1 MTAKQPAG
9 RPSLFVTRV
18 LSCCVLV
25 ALAAGAL
32 YLGAGS
38 AIRPGVSP
46 KSASAARP
54 QFVNA
59 SFSPN
64 ADASHQRVLK
74 AYGRLPLAFDANQG
88 QTDPQ
93 VKYLARGNGYTLFLT
108 ANKAV
113 LSMSSISG
121 SPLRDAMF
129 RRYMGI
135 SRWRKVMQQRASHAH
150 TKMAVLSMEMVG
162 ANPNPQIAG
171 QNLLPG
177 VTNYLIGN
185 DPRKWRTK
193 VSQYAR
199 VAYQGVYPGVD
210 LAFHG
215 EQRQLEFDFL
225 VAPQADPA
233 PIGLHF
239 TGAKR
244 MTLDESGNLQLTS
257 AAGDVTMKKP
267 VAYQENDGVRQPV
280 EASFVMKGHGQIGL
294 ALGSYDRSRE
304 LVIDPV
310 VVNYATYLGGTGED
324 EAFGIALD
332 GSSPPNIYVTG
343 ETNSSSFPG
352 ASGGTNGGTFDVFVT
367 ELNNAGSQIVFTTLI
382 GGSHDDVGLAI
393 AVDKSSG
400 NIFVAGGTE
409 SSDFPGN
416 KGSSAQ
422 PTFGGG
428 TCVGSSGNVPC
439 ADGFLVELDST
450 GINYVYSTFLGGSN
464 FDVAS
469 AMVIDN
475 GGNSYLGGETFS
487 AGYPGATGSLNLGN
501 NTFPGSSDGF
511 VAKLN
516 TGTTGSLAYFTY
528 LGGSNSDS
536 VSGIALDASGSN
548 VFVTGNTVSTDFP
561 FTAGAFQTKCGTDGQ
576 CNPVAGTPET
586 DAFVTELDAAGHLPP
601 TCSTPPCYSTYLGG
615 SGGDVG
621 IAIAAEQATNTA
633 YVTGNTSSVTD
644 FPTTPGSFEPST
656 PAGASRTAFVT
667 QVKPDGSGLGYS
679 SYLGGS
685 GGESGQ
691 AIALDASD
699 NAYVTGVTIST
710 DFPTSGP
717 AFQLA
722 LNGNSDAF
730 VTEIDP
736 TGATKI
742 YSSYLGGSGDENLEN
757 NAPLGGAITVD
768 ANSVAYL
775 AGVTTSA
782 SGLAKG
788 TVVQPTFAGSGT
800 CGTAPNTF
808 PCPDAFVAQ
817 ISAASGSNSP
827 DFVIT
832 LTPQI
837 ESVTAGQSTPSIG
850 VTINSVQTF
859 SGNVTLS
866 CTVPAAATGAGC
878 TLGTTSPI
886 PVAPGTVGTT
896 TLTISTKANSSA
908 KQAPTGNRRSGIF
921 YAMWLPVA
929 GLALFGAGFPSRR
942 RKLFLLLVGCC
953 VLAGLIVLPSCS
965 SSSGGGGG
973 GGGGTPPGTYNFVVT
988 GTSSTAGPNTAIE
1001 QLTVH

>member
-121 SPLRDAMF
+121 SPLRDALS

-135 SRWRKVMQQRASHAH
+135 TRWQKLMQQRTRQAQ
-150 TKMAVLSMEMVG
+150 TKMAVLNMEMVG
-162 ANPNPQIAG
+162 ANPHPQIAG

-185 DPRKWRTK
+185 DPTKWRTR
-193 VSQYAR
+193 VPQYAR

-215 EQRQLEFDFL
+215 GARQLEFDFL

-233 PIGLHF
+233 PIGLQF
-239 TGAKR
+239 SGAQR
-244 MTLDESGNLQLTS
+244 MALDESGNLLLTS

-267 VAYQENDGVRQPV
+267 VAYQENNGTRQPV
-280 EASFVMKGHGQIGL
+280 EASYVMKGRGQVGL
-294 ALGSYDRSRE
+294 SLGNYDRRRE
-304 LVIDPV
+304 LVIDP
-310 VVNYATYLGGTGED
+310 VVNYATYLGGTGQD

-332 GSSPPNIYVTG
+332 SNLNVYVTG
-343 ETNSSSFPG
+343 DTTSSSFPAPTGGSTKLG
-352 ASGGTNGGTFDVFVT
+352 AGGGFDVFVT
-367 ELNNAGSQIVFTTLI
+367 ELKNDGSAILFTTLI
-382 GGSHDDVGLAI
+382 GGPNDDIGTAI
-393 AVDKSSG
+393 AVDSSG
-400 NIFVAGGTE
+400 DAFVAGGTE
-409 SSDFPGN
+409 GGFPIA
-416 KGSSAQ
+416 GSAAQ
-422 PTFGGG
+422 SVFGLGSPATCGVAPNTFPCPDAFLAELNPGG
-428 TCVGSSGNVPC
+428 TS
-439 ADGFLVELDST
+439 L
-450 GINYVYSTFLGGSN
+450 IYSTYLGGSDSD
-464 FDVAS
+464 FAS
-469 AMVIDN
+469 ALAIDN
-475 GGNSYLGGETFS
+475 AGNSYLGGETFS
-487 AGYPGATGSLNLGN
+487 AGYPGATGSLNSPTPIAGA
-501 NTFPGSSDGF
+501 SDGF

-528 LGGSNSDS
+528 LGGSNSDL
-536 VSGIALDASGSN
+536 VSGISLDAGGSN
-548 VFVTGNTVSTDFP
+548 VFVTGQTVSTDFP
-561 FTAGAFQTKCGTDGQ
+561 VTAGAFQTTCGTDGN
-576 CNPVAGTPET
+576 CNTVAGTPQS
-586 DAFVTELDAAGHLPP
+586 DAFVTELDDVGHLPP

-615 SGGDVG
+615 SGSDVG
-621 IAIAAEQATNTA
+621 IAIASEQSTNTA
-633 YVTGNTSSVTD
+633 YVTGNTASVTN
-644 FPTTPGSFEPST
+644 FPTTVGSFQTTTAVS
-656 PAGASRTAFVT
+656 SSSITAFVT
-667 QVKPDGSGLGYS
+667 KIKPDGSGLGYS
-679 SYLGGS
+679 SFLGGS
-685 GGESGQ
+685 NAESGQ
-691 AIALDASD
+691 AIAIDQSD
-699 NAYVTGVTIST
+699 NAYVTGVTAST
-710 DFPTSGP
+710 DFPLVEN
-717 AFQLA
+717 FQPGYGG
-722 LNGNSDAF
+722 GNSDAF
-730 VTEIDP
+730 VSEVDP
-736 TGATKI
+736 TGATLV
-742 YSSYLGGSGDENLEN
+742 YSSPLGGTGDENLEN
-757 NAPLGGAITVD
+757 SAPIGGAITVD
-768 ANSVAYL
+768 PTSVAYV
-775 AGVTTSA
+775 AGITTGGFPTKNA
-782 SGLAKG
+782 VQANYG
-788 TVVQPTFAGSGT
+788 TGAT
-800 CGTAPNTF
+800 
-808 PCPDAFVAQ
+808 DAFVAQ
-817 ISAASGSNSP
+817 ISAASGSQNPNFSVNLNP
-827 DFVIT
+827 TGV
-832 LTPQI
+832 
-837 ESVTAGQSTPSIG
+837 SVTAGQSSPSIG
-850 VTINSVQTF
+850 VTINSLNNF

-886 PVAPGTVGTT
+886 PVAPGTAGTT

-929 GLALFGAGFPSRR
+929 GLAFFGAGFPSRR

-953 VLAGLIVLPSCS
+953 LLAGLIVLPSCS

-973 GGGGTPPGTYNFVVT
+973 GGGGTPPGTYSVVVT
-988 GTSSTAGPNTAIE
+988 GTSSTAGPNTATE